1 MIKLENVSFGYE
13 NLVFD
18 NISLEIKSNDITF
31 IVGKNGSG
39 KSTLA
44 HILSGL
50 KKINKGNLIID
61 DEVISKKTS
70 IKNFRKS
77 VGIVF
82 QNPDN
87 QIIFNRVYDDIKFT
101 LENMNTPK
109 EEIDNIIK
117 SALKEVGMEKFINS
131 NPYNLSGGE
140 KQRIAIASIIAL
152 NPKYIIF
159 DEATSMLDIEGKK
172 AIYAIIKK
180 LKSKGIGVIFIT
192 NIIDELI
199 YGDRVLILDNKK
211 IYGYQKEELFNNLNI
226 LKEHKLDIPFNLKV
240 INKLK
245 IKNVNSEEDILKG
258 FESYDL

>member
-1 MIKLENVSFGYE
+1 MIKLESVSFGYE
-13 NLVFD
+13 NLVLD
-18 NISLEIKSNDITF
+18 NISLGINSDEITF

-44 HILSGL
+44 HILAGL
-50 KKINKGNLIID
+50 KKINKGNLFID
-61 DEVISKKTS
+61 DVAINKKTN
-70 IKNFRKS
+70 IKSVRKS

-87 QIIFNRVYDDIKFT
+87 QIVFNRVYDDIKFT

-109 EEIDNIIK
+109 DEIDSIIK
-117 SALKEVGMEKFINS
+117 SVLKEVGMEKFINS

-140 KQRIAIASIIAL
+140 KQRVAIASILAL

-172 AIYAIIKK
+172 AIYSIIKK
-180 LKSKGIGVIFIT
+180 LKNKGIGVIFIT
-192 NIIDELI
+192 NIIDEII

-211 IYGYQKEELFNNLNI
+211 IYDYQKDELFDNINI
-226 LKEHKLDIPFNLKV
+226 LKKHKLDIPFNLKV
-240 INKLK
+240 INKFK
-245 IKNVNSEEDILKG
+245 IKNVNNEEDILKG
-258 FESYDL
+258 LENYDL

>member
-1 MIKLENVSFGYE
+1 MIKLESVSFGYE
-13 NLVFD
+13 NLVLD
-18 NISLEIKSNDITF
+18 NISLEIKSGEITF

-39 KSTLA
+39 KSTFAHLLA
-44 HILSGL
+44 GL

-61 DEVISKKTS
+61 NESISKKTN
-70 IKNFRKS
+70 IKCLRKNI
-77 VGIVF
+77 GIVF

-87 QIIFNRVYDDIKFT
+87 GIVFNRVYDDIKFT

-109 EEIDNIIK
+109 EEIDSIIK
-117 SALKEVGMEKFINS
+117 SALKEVEMEKFINS

-140 KQRIAIASIIAL
+140 KARVAIASVLAL

-172 AIYAIIKK
+172 AIYRILKK

-199 YGDRVLILDNKK
+199 YGDRVLIFDNKK
-211 IYGYQKEELFNNLNI
+211 IYDYQKEELFNNLNI
-226 LKEHKLDIPFNLKV
+226 LREHKLDIPLNLKI
-240 INKLK
+240 INKFK

-258 FESYDL
+258 LEGYDL